1 MLIRG
6 VMSETGKEEAMRE
19 RWKKIRTG
27 TLTIAFIII
36 GILEYGALMKYFDLP
51 QVMLIVPLI
60 GAASYIFLK
69 KSCLTVFGCT
79 ALCSALYQL
88 VAGDANAI
96 ARLQTNAVSIA
107 IILFQCLIVLLILEA
122 IGIGGGA
129 LICLSRNRD
138 KKSAVRITACIL
150 GVLVTVGPYLAI
162 YHNPLYPL
170 TARIE
175 LNRYVEENL
184 TDYPIANKMVYYSLP
199 NLNYECRVAMSDG
212 KIRIVGYDIEGKI
225 SEQ

>member
-1 MLIRG
+1 
-6 VMSETGKEEAMRE
+6 MSETRKEEAMRE

-27 TLTIAFIII
+27 TLTIAFIVI

-51 QVMLIVPLI
+51 QAMLIVPLV
-60 GAASYIFLK
+60 GAAACIFLK

-79 ALCSALYQL
+79 ALCSILYQL
-88 VAGDANAI
+88 IAGDANAI
-96 ARLQTNAVSIA
+96 TRLQANAISIA
-107 IILFQCLIVLLILEA
+107 TILFQCLIVLLILEA

-138 KKSAVRITACIL
+138 KKLAVRITACIV

-170 TARIE
+170 TARVE
-175 LNRYVEENL
+175 LNRYAEENL
-184 TDYPIANKMVYYSLP
+184 TDYAIAHKKVYYSLP
-199 NLNYECRVAMSDG
+199 NFNYECRVSMVDG
-212 KIRIVGYDIEGKI
+212 KIRIVGYDFEGKI

>member
-1 MLIRG
+1 
-6 VMSETGKEEAMRE
+6 MRE

-27 TLTIAFIII
+27 TLTIAFIVI

-51 QVMLIVPLI
+51 QAMLIVPLV
-60 GAASYIFLK
+60 GAAACIFLK

-79 ALCSALYQL
+79 ALCSILYQL
-88 VAGDANAI
+88 IAGDANAI
-96 ARLQTNAVSIA
+96 TRLQANAISIA
-107 IILFQCLIVLLILEA
+107 TILFQCLIVLLILEA

-138 KKSAVRITACIL
+138 KKLAVRITACIV

-170 TARIE
+170 TARVE
-175 LNRYVEENL
+175 LNRYAEENL
-184 TDYPIANKMVYYSLP
+184 TDYAIAHKKVYYSLP
-199 NLNYECRVAMSDG
+199 NFNYECRVSMVDG
-212 KIRIVGYDIEGKI
+212 KIRIVGYDFEGKI

>member
-1 MLIRG
+1 MLVRG

-96 ARLQTNAVSIA
+96 AADECRKY
-107 IILFQCLIVLLILEA
+107 C
-122 IGIGGGA
+122 
-129 LICLSRNRD
+129 
-138 KKSAVRITACIL
+138 
-150 GVLVTVGPYLAI
+150 
-162 YHNPLYPL
+162 HNTFSVFDCPAYSGS
-170 TARIE
+170 
-175 LNRYVEENL
+175 NRYRWGRF
-184 TDYPIANKMVYYSLP
+184 DLP
-199 NLNYECRVAMSDG
+199 VA
-212 KIRIVGYDIEGKI
+212 KPR
-225 SEQ
+225 